1 MKINFLFLF
10 FLFNQYYVLI
20 NSQCFLTNNT
30 ILSCSGS
37 ITSCNLSSIK
47 VLSNSPTKI
56 NYPLSKNG
64 SSNTIDLS
72 NLSNGFIFLESTGEC
87 FINTPVDPYIKSVD
101 SPPTYGGLTNF
112 TGAFLA
118 DEFGQ
123 SRIVKMLNVILTITY
138 NSDTR
143 LYSFLNFPKG
153 CGKFDLYGPGK
164 DSIYSGNYK
173 PSTVVDFRKDAKLNN
188 IILVGSNLYN
198 PKININGPNFSD
210 QQDITSINEN
220 MDSGYFTVKQI
231 RYCGKWTISLTLC
244 DLQVKDTQPI
254 VLNNEPYIDGITSV
268 SAKDGGNVTI
278 NGVNLYS
285 RSLDNPDPSGN
296 KNLTG
301 YSITLPYNKKCVVI
315 DYDFTNGTIICS
327 MPPSNDNEQKKNLNF
342 VLTID
347 QIYTANI
354 NFSYDSPSIS
364 TVKQTTFPTSG
375 DAQFTINGKYLN
387 DDSIIMV
394 NVKVPTSN
402 GNIIDYNC
410 SIKSQDED
418 EMVVGVPL
426 NAYPGYITIVSKNV
440 GENIYSNIGDLSLK
454 PIFNSITKSNT
465 NGQIVTISG
474 ISVHTEK
481 LSGSKKVN
489 MSVSVYVSDGIDTKV
504 KCKDPISTNGV
515 NITCLMG
522 PGVGK
527 NLSVSVDING
537 YQNQNSLYFSY
548 NSPVISSLYQNSSG
562 YVTFYGENFGADP
575 SKISIISSD
584 KSQINVLNANDTSLQ
599 FLIPETL
606 NGLNYLNIN
615 VGSSNHQNVL
625 SNVEYAVKPTILNI
639 TSIPASGGQVTIT
652 GHHLSERAA
661 ISFRS
666 QRGTPS
672 GIPCNNITVSDNNSV
687 LKCEVYGFSGSQIGE
702 NGAGERKTTS
712 GTNHPIFMSIKGRN
726 AINPN
731 NITFSFNPPI
741 VYGSPGV
748 NGLDRKTIYVIG
760 ENFNRIGLKVY
771 VGDAECKWPVI
782 YHTFDTITC
791 MLEAVDY
798 SQRSQYENKTFDIK
812 VTVDGQTGFIKNNFT
827 YYFDETSYTTES
839 SKLTS
844 IIPAIVICGS
854 IGLVPII
861 SIGIYIINRNRRLKE
876 IQKILDN
883 KVF

>member
-10 FLFNQYYVLI
+10 FLLNQYYVFIYGICQITSNTTLNCPESIASCSLI
-20 NSQCFLTNNT
+20 VLKDFSNKPT
-30 ILSCSGS
+30 IL
-37 ITSCNLSSIK
+37 
-47 VLSNSPTKI
+47 
-56 NYPLSKNG
+56 NYPLTKTG
-64 SSNTIDLS
+64 SQNFLELS
-72 NLSNGFIFLESTGEC
+72 NLSNGYIFLEGTNEC
-87 FINTPVDPYIKSVD
+87 TVDIPSEPYIDSVD
-101 SPPTYGGLTNF
+101 SPAAYGGESNF
-112 TGAFLA
+112 TGAFLS
-118 DEFGQ
+118 DEFGVIQ
-123 SRIVKMLNVILTITY
+123 TVKNGDIFLNFKY
-138 NSDTR
+138 NNDTR
-143 LYSFLNFPKG
+143 LFTFTNFPKG
-153 CGKFDLYGPGK
+153 CGKFELWGK
-164 DSIYSGNYK
+164 NNKLYSGSYK
-173 PSTVVDFRKDAKLNN
+173 PSTIVDFRKDVKINN
-188 IILVGSNLYN
+188 IILVGSNLFN
-198 PKININGPNFSD
+198 PKIMINGPNFSA
-210 QQDITSINEN
+210 QQNITSINDS
-220 MDSGYFTVKQI
+220 MDSGYFTVQQI
-231 RYCGKWTISLTLC
+231 MYCGKWTISLSVC
-244 DLQVKDTQPI
+244 DSQVKDTPPI
-254 VLNNEPYIDGITSV
+254 VLNNVPSIDGVTSV
-268 SAKDGGNVTI
+268 SAKDGGNVTL

-285 RSLDNPDPSGN
+285 RSLDIPDPSGK
-296 KNLTG
+296 KNLSG

-315 DYDFTNGTIICS
+315 DYDFTNGTITCS

-347 QIYTANI
+347 QLYTANI

-375 DAQFTINGKYLN
+375 DAQFIINGKYLN

-394 NVKVPTSN
+394 NVKVPSN

-410 SIKSQDED
+410 SIKSKDETQ
-418 EMVVGVPL
+418 MVVGVPL
-426 NAYPGYITIVSKNV
+426 NAYPGYIVIVSKNV
-440 GENIYSNIGDLSLK
+440 GENIYSNIGDLSFK

-481 LSGSKKVN
+481 YSGSKTVN
-489 MSVSVYVSDGIDTKV
+489 MSASIYVSDGVDTKA
-504 KCKDPISTNGV
+504 KCKNPISTNGV

-527 NLSVSVDING
+527 NLSVSIDING
-537 YQNQNSLYFSY
+537 YQNQNPLYFSY
-548 NSPVISSLYQNSSG
+548 NSPVISSLNQNYTG

-575 SKISIISSD
+575 SKISIVSSD
-584 KSQINVLNANDTSLQ
+584 KSPINVLNANDTSLQ

-606 NGLNYLNIN
+606 NGLNYFNIY

-625 SNVEYAVKPTILNI
+625 SNVEFAVKPTILNI

-687 LKCEVYGFSGSQIGE
+687 LKCQVYGFSGSQIGE

-712 GTNHPIFMSIKGRN
+712 GANHTIFMSIKGRN

-731 NITFSFNPPI
+731 NITFSFNSPI
-741 VYGSPGV
+741 VYGSPGS
-748 NGLDRKTIYVIG
+748 NGLGRKTIYIIG

-771 VGDAECKWPVI
+771 VGGAECKWPII

-791 MLEAVDY
+791 MLEAVDN
-798 SQRSQYENKTFDIK
+798 SLRSQYENKTFDIK

-827 YYFDETSYTTES
+827 YYFDETSYATES